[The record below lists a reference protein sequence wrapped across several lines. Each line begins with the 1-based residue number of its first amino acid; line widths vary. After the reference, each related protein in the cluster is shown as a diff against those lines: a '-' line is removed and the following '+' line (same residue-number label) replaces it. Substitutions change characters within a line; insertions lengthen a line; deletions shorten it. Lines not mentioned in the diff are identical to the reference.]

1 MSVQKFFVRDNM
13 RKAEIDEF
21 LARELNRAGYTKV
34 EISKTTLGTRLVVYA
49 AKPGMVIGR
58 RGQSIRDLTVLL
70 EQKFGME
77 NPQISVA
84 TIDVPELEP
93 KVIAGQIASA
103 LERGIHFRRAAYWAL
118 QRVMSAGA
126 LGVEIS
132 IRGKLS
138 TERGRCEKFRQG
150 YLPKSGEPVLRQ
162 VAKAVAWVQLKQGL
176 IGVQVKILPPTAHFP
191 DKPTIRDEVEKTVES
206 ASETQIEPQH
216 EEELEEEVAD
226 EAKTAESVSA
236 AQVSETVEEE
246 PADKEKV
253 VESVS
258 AVQVPETEEV
268 KSDASTTET

>member
-1 MSVQKFFVRDNM
+1 MSASTSIQKAIVRTSLRNAD
-13 RKAEIDEF
+13 IDEF

-34 EISKTTLGTRLVVYA
+34 DISKTTLGTRLVVYA

-84 TIDVPELEP
+84 AIDVPELES
-93 KVIAGQIASA
+93 KVVAGQITSA
-103 LERGIHFRRAAYWAL
+103 LERGIHFRRAAYWAM
-118 QRVMSAGA
+118 QRVMAAGA

-162 VAKAVAWVQLKQGL
+162 VIKAVAWVQLKQGL
-176 IGVQVKILPPTAHFP
+176 IGVQVQILPPTAHFP
-191 DKPTIRDEVEKTVES
+191 DKPTVREEVEKVVET
-206 ASETQIEPQH
+206 APETQIETQLK
-216 EEELEEEVAD
+216 EELEKNVSD
-226 EAKTAESVSA
+226 EAENVSDEA
-236 AQVSETVEEE
+236 
-246 PADKEKV
+246 KV
-253 VESVS
+253 VESVDVAQTS
-258 AVQVPETEEV
+258 ETKEE
-268 KSDASTTET
+268 KSDANTAET